1 MVWSHKRVA
10 LPHDGLCIL
19 FNRMMTGLNYC
30 PCRQCVSWKWLQK
43 DNVDPNHTD
52 GEIYDEINEDFVSN
66 SFSIL
71 KTTKLSGDKKGVIYF
86 YSYLRMCLVEH
97 NGKIVTIYCVNLIYK
112 DFHSLFFQIAISL
125 TVL

>member
-10 LPHDGLCIL
+10 LPHDRFCIL

-43 DNVDPNHTD
+43 DNVEPNHTD
-52 GEIYDEINEDFVSN
+52 GEIYDEINEDFVSY

-71 KTTKLSGDKKGVIYF
+71 KNKTKWRKSGVIYF
-86 YSYLRMCLVEH
+86 YSYLRMYLVEH
-97 NGKIVTIYCVNLIYK
+97 NWKIVNNILCKSYI
-112 DFHSLFFQIAISL
+112 
-125 TVL
+125 